1 MIILQM
7 FMAITRQVL
16 RTKKDKKE
24 NRDTTDP
31 FKLQKGNRS
40 KPVKRKCCS

>member
-1 MIILQM
+1 M

-16 RTKKDKKE
+16 RTKKEKKE
-24 NRDTTDP
+24 NRDP
-31 FKLQKGNRS
+31 ENSIRLQKGGRRD